1 VTIIYDAKVMSDILN
16 RQNLQKLIGRECV
29 YYEKAFFHVV
39 VAGLKVDGDQLLL
52 GLRQIPS
59 VGFST
64 RDLELFEVSCVA
76 EYLSI
81 SPNSIQASMVN
92 WALVINEKA
101 TQQLV
106 LLAAVTTDPSGLLE
120 EYKRLRRTDFESLDA

>member
-1 VTIIYDAKVMSDILN
+1 MSEILN
-16 RQNLQKLIGRECV
+16 EQNLQELIGRECV
-29 YYEKAFFHVV
+29 YYERAFFDVTIANV
-39 VAGLKVDGDQLLL
+39 KVDGEQLVLS
-52 GLRQIPS
+52 LRQIPS
-59 VGFST
+59 IGFSAI
-64 RDLELFEVSCVA
+64 DLGLFEVSCVV

-106 LLAAVTTDPSGLLE
+106 RVAAVAVDPYGLFD
-120 EYKRLRRTDFESLDA
+120 EYKRLRRADFDSLDA

>member
-1 VTIIYDAKVMSDILN
+1 MSDILN
-16 RQNLQKLIGRECV
+16 EQNLQELIGRECV
-29 YYEKAFFHVV
+29 YYERAFFHVTFANV
-39 VAGLKVDGDQLLL
+39 KVDGEQLVLS
-52 GLRQIPS
+52 LRQIPS
-59 VGFST
+59 IGFSAI
-64 RDLELFEVSCVA
+64 DLGLFEVSCVA

-106 LLAAVTTDPSGLLE
+106 RVAAVAVDPYGLFD
-120 EYKRLRRTDFESLDA
+120 EYKRLRRADFDSLDA

>member
-1 VTIIYDAKVMSDILN
+1 MSDILN
-16 RQNLQKLIGRECV
+16 GLNLQELIGRKCV

-39 VAGLKVDGDQLLL
+39 VAELKVDGDLLLL

-59 VGFST
+59 VGFSA
-64 RDLELFEVSCVA
+64 RGLELFEVSCVG

-106 LLAAVTTDPSGLLE
+106 RLAAVTKDPLGLFD
-120 EYKRLRRTDFESLDA
+120 EYKRLRRSDFESLNV

>member
-1 VTIIYDAKVMSDILN
+1 MSDILN
-16 RQNLQKLIGRECV
+16 WQNLQKLIGRECV
-29 YYEKAFFHVV
+29 YYEKVFFHVV
-39 VAGLKVDGDQLLL
+39 VERIKVDGDQLLL

-59 VGFST
+59 VGFSA

-106 LLAAVTTDPSGLLE
+106 LLAAVTIDPSGLLE
-120 EYKRLRRTDFESLDA
+120 EYKRLRRTNFKV

>member
-1 VTIIYDAKVMSDILN
+1 MSDILN
-16 RQNLQKLIGRECV
+16 RLKLQELIGRECV

-39 VAGLKVDGDQLLL
+39 VVSVKIDGDQLLL
-52 GLRQIPS
+52 RLRQIPS
-59 VGFST
+59 VGFSL
-64 RDLELFEVSCVA
+64 RDLGLFEVSCMA

-92 WALVINEKA
+92 WTLVINEKA

-106 LLAAVTTDPSGLLE
+106 QLAAVTINQSRIFD
-120 EYKRLRRTDFESLDA
+120 EYKHLRRNYFESLDA

>member
-1 VTIIYDAKVMSDILN
+1 MSDILKELH
-16 RQNLQKLIGRECV
+16 LQELIGRECV
-29 YYEKAFFHVV
+29 YYERAFFHVTIANV
-39 VAGLKVDGDQLLL
+39 KVDGDQLVLS
-52 GLRQIPS
+52 LRQIPS
-59 VGFST
+59 IGFSAI
-64 RDLELFEVSCVA
+64 DLRLFEVSCVA

-106 LLAAVTTDPSGLLE
+106 RLAAVAVDPYDLFD
-120 EYKRLRRTDFESLDA
+120 EYKRLRRADFDSLDT

>member
-1 VTIIYDAKVMSDILN
+1 
-16 RQNLQKLIGRECV
+16 
-29 YYEKAFFHVV
+29 V

-59 VGFST
+59 IGFSAI
-64 RDLELFEVSCVA
+64 DLELFEVSCVA

-92 WALVINEKA
+92 WAPVINEKA

-106 LLAAVTTDPSGLLE
+106 LLAAVTIDPSGLLE
-120 EYKRLRRTDFESLDA
+120 EYKRLRRTNFKVQMREVVWPASTSL

>member
-1 VTIIYDAKVMSDILN
+1 MSDILN
-16 RQNLQKLIGRECV
+16 EQNLQELIGRECV
-29 YYEKAFFHVV
+29 YYERAFFRVTIANV
-39 VAGLKVDGDQLLL
+39 KVDGEQLVLS
-52 GLRQIPS
+52 LRQIPS
-59 VGFST
+59 IGFSAI
-64 RDLELFEVSCVA
+64 DLGLFEVSCVA

-106 LLAAVTTDPSGLLE
+106 RVAAVAVDPYGLFD
-120 EYKRLRRTDFESLDA
+120 EYKRLRRADFDSLDA

>member
-16 RQNLQKLIGRECV
+16 WQNLQKLIGRECV
-29 YYEKAFFHVV
+29 YYEKVFFHVV
-39 VAGLKVDGDQLLL
+39 VERIKVDGDQLLL

-59 VGFST
+59 VGFSA

-106 LLAAVTTDPSGLLE
+106 LLAAVTIDPSGLLE
-120 EYKRLRRTDFESLDA
+120 EYKRLRRTNFKV

>member
-1 VTIIYDAKVMSDILN
+1 MTIIYDAKVMSDILN
-16 RQNLQKLIGRECV
+16 WQNLQKLIGRECV
-29 YYEKAFFHVV
+29 YYEKVFFHVV
-39 VAGLKVDGDQLLL
+39 VERIKVDGDQLLL

-59 VGFST
+59 VGFSA

-106 LLAAVTTDPSGLLE
+106 LLAAVTIDPSGLLE
-120 EYKRLRRTDFESLDA
+120 EYKRLRRTNFKV